1 MRSVL
6 TPVVGRSMTSV
17 MRLASSVQVAS
28 MSRRRAR
35 ARPGGT
41 RCGASS
47 RARGSFRFQH
57 PGPVRR
63 RARQRWSWRRGRPR
77 RSACPSRVE
86 CLPCQGERSGCGNDS
101 PPSPRPD
108 GARRRSCAA
117 ACSSLSVSCRCFC
130 RPMGV
135 LGRVFEMV
143 TVVILTPR
151 RELMG
156 YDRNRRSHDGLPSTR
171 LWTIRRRGY
180 SGRHSRAIQQR
191 EDIVKVACLPVI
203 LQRKIGLRNTT
214 CDFRAIE
221 WAHSFW
227 RNRLWARN

>member
-1 MRSVL
+1 MSVRFTSARTCTPRGYAMRCIISRTRKLPVPAPRSSAPTRTTTLVL
-6 TPVVGRSMTSV
+6 
-17 MRLASSVQVAS
+17 A
-28 MSRRRAR
+28 
-35 ARPGGT
+35 ARP
-41 RCGASS
+41 A
-47 RARGSFRFQH
+47 
-57 PGPVRR
+57 
-63 RARQRWSWRRGRPR
+63 R

-180 SGRHSRAIQQR
+180 SGRHSRATQQR
-191 EDIVKVACLPVI
+191 EDMVKITYLPVI